1 MGKNKNRN
9 NKGQNSNTATVVA
22 TPATAST
29 SESAAETVIQ
39 KKPEATIVNA
49 VSLSDISTSDPM
61 ESVSSNSAGSV
72 ESEQEAEEPII
83 TGSFPATNAQNLCD
97 VSFRNSVSVSGI
109 TFEKSPTV
117 QPPARGNED
126 DYLLGSAAPED
137 DNTVDLII
145 LSGLEPLDLLDVS
158 TGNIAPSVFA
168 GESLE
173 ESDHHQNNPVFVR
186 PHDLSTTQYDSTEP
200 EETIECSVVSSATNY
215 VNNRLLGFVDA
226 MDLTKSSDIADAIL
240 NAVRW
245 EHLIRRHAPLPLFVI
260 ELLIFLPRFHLVTF
274 IFLLRIFYNLICF
287 GVRAHVYVASIPLQ
301 IMESMLVGVFQ
312 VVVSLAVMFLNQA
325 PGGQTVPKGLNGHS
339 GSKHRVH

>member
-1 MGKNKNRN
+1 MRKNKNRN
-9 NKGQNSNTATVVA
+9 NKGQNSNTAAVVA

-29 SESAAETVIQ
+29 SEGVAEKVIE

-49 VSLSDISTSDPM
+49 VSLSDISTSDPT
-61 ESVSSNSAGSV
+61 ESVSSNSAVSI
-72 ESEQEAEEPII
+72 ESEQEAEEH
-83 TGSFPATNAQNLCD
+83 SE
-97 VSFRNSVSVSGI
+97 I
-109 TFEKSPTV
+109 TFEKSPTT
-117 QPPARGNED
+117 QPSARGND
-126 DYLLGSAAPED
+126 DDAPEP
-137 DNTVDLII
+137 DNTVDLIV
-145 LSGLEPLDLLDVS
+145 LSGLELLDLLDVS

-173 ESDHHQNNPVFVR
+173 ESDRHQNDPVFVR
-186 PHDLSTTQYDSTEP
+186 PHDLSTTQNDSTEL

-215 VNNRLLGFVDA
+215 MNNRLLGFVDA

-260 ELLIFLPRFHLVTF
+260 ELVIFLPRFHLVTF

-312 VVVSLAVMFLNQA
+312 VVVSLAVMFLNQV